1 MKYAKVW
8 SVLLAAGMLF
18 LPSCGRVAS
27 AEQLGETDVPDE
39 AAKTG
44 RVYSYRDAESALEWD
59 KPGFTL
65 YEDGTFYFYFSAI
78 SSYVGLGTYEL
89 DGDTL
94 VLATGDGN
102 YEYCFTADGEA
113 YVFDGEHSS
122 KVTHFAEIPDGA
134 RFW

>member
-1 MKYAKVW
+1 MKCAKVFGI
-8 SVLLAAGMLF
+8 LLAAGVLF
-18 LPSCGRVAS
+18 LPACG
-27 AEQLGETDVPDE
+27 AEEEAGETDVPNE
-39 AAKTG
+39 TAITG
-44 RVYSYRDAESALEWD
+44 RVYSYREAETALEWD

-89 DGDTL
+89 NEETL
-94 VLATGDGN
+94 VLTTNDGN
-102 YEYCFTADGEA
+102 YEYCFTAAEGGDS
-113 YVFDGEHSS
+113 YVFDKENSS